1 MKYATV
7 DEHNMQLLK
16 ILYAPASP
24 WQITS
29 MKKLKTITIIQ
40 LVVLFLVPVTSFPG
54 EKDDDTALLE
64 KAIQRYQAIKTIDA
78 RISQHIIET
87 GKETALYEG
96 RYRARGNT
104 MLRVDYDAPEPQVVL
119 VKDGALQWYYP
130 EAGQLYYMDTPG
142 ASGQK
147 GNVPSVNPLQELLN
161 KRADRFTIE
170 YDGIHLY
177 GLFRR
182 ARCFIMKDNRQG
194 TTLEIWL
201 QQDTLVPIRKIVRD
215 RSGRE
220 LVRETY
226 EKYEKINGILFP
238 RRVEVVARTRE
249 GMVRNITGYSR
260 VQLNKPLDKG
270 IFTLELPKDVVRKR
284 LY

>member
-1 MKYATV
+1 
-7 DEHNMQLLK
+7 
-16 ILYAPASP
+16 
-24 WQITS
+24 

-40 LVVLFLVPVTSFPG
+40 LAILFLSPVTSFPG
-54 EKDDDTALLE
+54 EKDSDTAMLE

-78 RISQHIIET
+78 RISQHIIES
-87 GKETALYEG
+87 GKETELYTG
-96 RYRARGNT
+96 RYRASGNS
-104 MLRVDYDAPEPQVVL
+104 MLRVDYRTPEPQVVL
-119 VKDGALQWYYP
+119 VKDGKLQWYYP

-142 ASGQK
+142 SSGQK

-182 ARCFIMKDNRQG
+182 ARCFIMRDNIQG

-201 QQDTLVPIRKIVRD
+201 HRNTLVPIRKIVRH

-226 EKYEKINGILFP
+226 EKYEKIDGILFP
-238 RRVEVVARTRE
+238 GRVEVVARTRQ
-249 GMVRNITGYSR
+249 GVVRNITDYSR

-270 IFTLELPKDVVRKR
+270 VFTLELPKDVVRKR

>member
-1 MKYATV
+1 
-7 DEHNMQLLK
+7 MQLLK
-16 ILYAPASP
+16 ILNAPASP

-29 MKKLKTITIIQ
+29 MKKLRTITIIQ

-54 EKDDDTALLE
+54 EKDNHAALLE

-78 RISQHIIET
+78 RITQHIIES
-87 GKETALYEG
+87 GKETELYKG
-96 RYRARGNT
+96 RYRARGNS
-104 MLRVDYDAPEPQVVL
+104 MLRVDYDTPEPQVVL
-119 VKDGALQWYYP
+119 VKDGSLQWYYP

-142 ASGQK
+142 PSSQN

-170 YDGIHLY
+170 YEGIHLY
-177 GLFRR
+177 GLFRK

-201 QQDTLVPIRKIVRD
+201 HNDTLVPIRKIVCD

-226 EKYEKINGILFP
+226 ENYEKIDGILFP
-238 RRVEVVARTRE
+238 GRVEVLARTRD
-249 GMVRNITGYSR
+249 GIVRNITVYSR
-260 VQLNKPLDKG
+260 VQLNKPIDKG

>member
-1 MKYATV
+1 
-7 DEHNMQLLK
+7 MQLLK
-16 ILYAPASP
+16 ILNAPASP

-29 MKKLKTITIIQ
+29 MKKLRTITIIQ

-54 EKDDDTALLE
+54 EKDNHAALLE

-78 RISQHIIET
+78 RITQHIIES
-87 GKETALYEG
+87 GKETELYKG
-96 RYRARGNT
+96 RYRARGNS
-104 MLRVDYDAPEPQVVL
+104 MLRVDYDTPEPQVVL
-119 VKDGALQWYYP
+119 VKDGSLQWYYP

-142 ASGQK
+142 PSAQN

-170 YDGIHLY
+170 YEGIHLY
-177 GLFRR
+177 GLFRK

-201 QQDTLVPIRKIVRD
+201 HNDTLVPIRKIVCD

-226 EKYEKINGILFP
+226 ENYEKIDGILFP
-238 RRVEVVARTRE
+238 GRVEVVARTRE
-249 GMVRNITGYSR
+249 GVVRNITGYSR